1 MFGRVLIASL
11 ITTKTKIVAITLYKI
26 PAYDDD
32 DDDDNNNNNNN
43 INTKTVDCEPI
54 KATKIV
60 LESKN
65 NEKI

>member
-26 PAYDDD
+26 PAYD
-32 DDDDNNNNNNN
+32 NNNNNNN
-43 INTKTVDCEPI
+43 NNNTNTKIVDCEPI

>member
-26 PAYDDD
+26 PAYD
-32 DDDDNNNNNNN
+32 NNNNNNN
-43 INTKTVDCEPI
+43 NTNTKIVDCEPI